1 MYSRP
6 LPPALRFSGW
16 RGGSFWL
23 FSLSRTALVRAVRAR
38 AWGAVGAAMGSWELA
53 LLTAG
58 VFLLAALVV
67 TLLAYVG
74 LVLIERWRG
83 RRGR

>member
-1 MYSRP
+1 M
-6 LPPALRFSGW
+6 
-16 RGGSFWL
+16 
-23 FSLSRTALVRAVRAR
+23 
-38 AWGAVGAAMGSWELA
+38 A